1 LKDLLEDLL
10 ALQQVELE
18 IFKAEEGLRELPK
31 EITEIESIILA
42 RKRSLDV
49 IDEEISSYE
58 QRKEPLEAELKEN
71 QAILDAADARIK
83 RIKTNK
89 EFLALQRE
97 IDLARKRKA
106 DLEEQIL
113 SIMDRIEKKSA
124 ERQRIKDA
132 FEADTVVLEERKGK
146 VDAQIRELEAVLAEY
161 KGKDKAL
168 RATVDAPLLSRYD
181 RIRNSKKGLAV
192 VACVDGVCMGCHM
205 HIQPQLFNELVRGD
219 RLITC
224 PSCQRILYAK
234 TRDAEE

>member
-1 LKDLLEDLL
+1 MKDLLEDLL

-146 VDAQIRELEAVLAEY
+146 VDAPDQGTRGGTPST
-161 KGKDKAL
+161 KG
-168 RATVDAPLLSRYD
+168 RTRPSRHRDAPLLSRYD